1 MEFMN
6 VKQFSAESDICK
18 DLTESVKKYAAETIK
33 ERKGVACFSE
43 GHTKA
48 EMKELINKAFAECVA
63 EKSGFAL
70 PKEGASKMEIQRYSE
85 NPLVK
90 TFAEQ
95 TRNILIDAIIPDFII
110 ESPLQYIADVQMADL
125 GDTIKFDIKSNSL
138 FTVSKA
144 GNRQRT
150 TNQQKTFRTTVTMTG
165 DNHEITVGTTL
176 FEVLTGQSYLAEE
189 VMKVARSIE
198 TAMLF
203 DAYDAFTAEMGTL
216 SGNLQVQNYSEKSL
230 ISLCETVT
238 AYNQGRKAVILGTPV
253 ALKAVLPAVSG
264 AYRYILD
271 DEYVKMG
278 HLPVFNTYDVL
289 PMEQVA
295 NPYAATP
302 YSLKL
307 DDTKIYV
314 VSPASDKIVKLGVF
328 GGTFSHQND
337 SYDNANL
344 SIEHTVTKSWNT
356 AVVTNSVGGIVTNL
370 G

>member
-1 MEFMN
+1 MEFAN
-6 VKQFSAESDICK
+6 
-18 DLTESVKKYAAETIK
+18 
-33 ERKGVACFSE
+33 
-43 GHTKA
+43 
-48 EMKELINKAFAECVA
+48 
-63 EKSGFAL
+63 
-70 PKEGASKMEIQRYSE
+70 
-85 NPLVK
+85 VK
-90 TFAEQ
+90 TFAEMSKDLYEAMKAYSLNYNLERKGLKAFSDHSRDEMNKSINKVFALEVAKQ
-95 TRNILIDAIIPDFII
+95 SNMPLPADLNNKTEVRRYASNPMVRYFANQIRDVMIDMVLPETLLTGSLKYF
-110 ESPLQYIADVQMADL
+110 ADMRFADL
-125 GDTIKFDIKSNSL
+125 GDSITFDIKSNSL

-344 SIEHTVTKSWNT
+344 SIEHTVTKAWNT
-356 AVVTNSVGGIVTNL
+356 AVITNSVGGIVTSL